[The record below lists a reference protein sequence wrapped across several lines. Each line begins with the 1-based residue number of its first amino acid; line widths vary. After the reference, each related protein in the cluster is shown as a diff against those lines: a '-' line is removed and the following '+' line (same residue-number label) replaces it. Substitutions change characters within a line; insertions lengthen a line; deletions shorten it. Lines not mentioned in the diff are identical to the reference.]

1 MKRWLLL
8 TNEELKRST
17 KLLVLLISGLIVA
30 EIASLLYQIYDY
42 QHSVEATMR
51 IEQISELDAI
61 EQGGGALTF
70 AQATN
75 FYDSIIV
82 LAMGM
87 IVLFAFWIWYRDW
100 MGETKYIYRLLL
112 LPGSRRAIFASK
124 MATLLLVVA
133 SLIGIQ
139 WVFLLLS
146 RTLYLWLLPDAQQ
159 VTASIN
165 EYSFYMKLFYTM
177 YPSDILFIL
186 LMTFI
191 VISFV
196 FMTVLLERSFRKSKA
211 FLLVGLTGIALIAGW
226 IVIGVTL
233 SAISND
239 LSQLHMQFYLG
250 YVVLLTLYVSYKNLR
265 LVQTRLSV

>member
-1 MKRWLLL
+1 MKRLLLL

-61 EQGGGALTF
+61 EQGGGPLLF

-112 LPGSRRAIFASK
+112 LPGSRRAIVASK
-124 MATLLLVVA
+124 MTTLLLVVA

-139 WVFLLLS
+139 WVLLLLS